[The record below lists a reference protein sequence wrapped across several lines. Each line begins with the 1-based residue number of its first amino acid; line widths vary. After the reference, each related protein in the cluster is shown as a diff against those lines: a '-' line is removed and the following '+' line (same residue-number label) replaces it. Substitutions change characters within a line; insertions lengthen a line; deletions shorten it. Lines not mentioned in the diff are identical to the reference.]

1 MNFLSDCINYVR
13 RIIKSPSN
21 ATVSDSLIVDY
32 INRFGIEIDLRLQ
45 LFDLK
50 KKYSFQTV
58 PGVDRYN
65 MPLYSIQTEV
75 GAQEIAPFPVYQG
88 FMGPAYVNGIQVT
101 FSTQRNEF
109 FNIWP
114 NVTQYATV
122 VGQGDGSSGPYTIT
136 LPVLP
141 NNSTPINP
149 PVNGILRGH
158 IDIQGITQLGLTYG
172 DPPVVSSLQAETTPG
187 TIELVPVT
195 SVDSAFYLTSTD
207 STGANVIVQDSGQ
220 FLSGNVNYGLMMQEG
235 RAPYG
240 NAALSGGY
248 STTLNTINY
257 FTGEA
262 TVTFPVAIPSGVNIN
277 AQYYFFQSGLPRALL
292 YYNNTITLRTVPSS
306 TFRVELDAYLTPA
319 AFMLT
324 TDAVPFAYMTEYW
337 ARGAAR
343 KMLADTGDM
352 EQFQFYEPLF
362 KEQEA
367 LVWKRSQRQFTST
380 RTQTIYSQGQ
390 NQGQGGFNNFG
401 GLTF

>member
-1 MNFLSDCINYVR
+1 
-13 RIIKSPSN
+13 
-21 ATVSDSLIVDY
+21 VSDSLIVDY